1 MIKPIMPVEYGKCTP
16 TVKLVAIVHAH
27 SETFLSRVIRVHL
40 IVLTKTKKRSSSR
53 SSSYKTKV
61 YMITRMALGEII
73 YEHTGKMI
81 SQSFGGSRSENRD
94 YL

>member
-1 MIKPIMPVEYGKCTP
+1 MLEPIMPIEYGECAP
-16 TVKLVAIVHAH
+16 SVKLVAIVHAH

-61 YMITRMALGEII
+61 YMITLMALGEII

-81 SQSFGGSRSENRD
+81 NQSFGG
-94 YL
+94 